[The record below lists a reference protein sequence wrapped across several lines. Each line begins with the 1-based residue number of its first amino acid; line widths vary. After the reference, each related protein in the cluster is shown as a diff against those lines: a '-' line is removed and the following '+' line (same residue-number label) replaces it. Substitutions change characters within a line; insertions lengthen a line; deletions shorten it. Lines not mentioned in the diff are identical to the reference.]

1 MGIALPQ
8 VVTSDRASGA
18 QVIDGSLKFNGGYLT
33 RTPSSNGNRRTWT
46 YSSWIKFNEN
56 AAQSEPLLVAGNS
69 SSDFTQI
76 YTYKSLASDIAI
88 ASKTGSSDK
97 VEITSNNLLRDTG
110 WYHIVAVFD
119 STGSGYQTDSTIY
132 VNGVEI
138 SRNTNTFAGGQNY
151 ESWVNSTAEP
161 HYLGY
166 LWNGNTFKGEMSQVY
181 LIDGLALGPEN
192 FGYTD
197 GLTNT
202 WRPKKYEGTFAPVGD
217 YVISGGSNYL
227 NREPADMFD
236 GSTGTYWQAA
246 ASGDRYQ
253 LMTFATP
260 KTGTTIELSVLA
272 SNGWDGFQ
280 INGTVP
286 SSLPSVGSQS
296 WFNITTHTS
305 GSLSSIRIAY
315 TSGAHTQLVYALRI
329 DGTIITGQTQTPSAS
344 NSFYLPMDGN
354 SLIGEDKSGK
364 GNNWTPVNFGGS
376 VALPKATGA
385 RPILNTD
392 GGGNV
397 ARPGVFG
404 SEVGAQYTTT
414 SATNS
419 GGKYVFENE
428 GTQPT
433 FSFIRGATYTF
444 DYNASTGHP
453 LRFATAAD
461 AAGSTEYTNGTNTS
475 VSNVISFTVPHN
487 APNTLYYYCT
497 NHSGMGNS
505 ISITTDETKADPY
518 AWKNTL
524 ALPLVGSANDVSNS
538 VNSGSTTKTI
548 TSNGDPVASNAASNF
563 YGGSFVFDGSGDYL
577 SSSSSADLTF
587 GTGNFTI
594 ECWVYQTSAASAE
607 DGIFQISTTSG
618 GLAATQSDTITLQT
632 NGSVYRSYANNT
644 STPFSTAVITNKWV
658 HLALVRSSTSLNL
671 FVNGVKDATTISDS
685 RNYSGT
691 YLAIGG
697 YYSTSYLWVGNISD
711 FRVYKGVAKYTS
723 NFVVP
728 ATSPDILPNTPSGVS
743 GGSKLAK
750 VTDGAVS
757 FDGTGDYL
765 SVTGPGTLAASSN
778 WCMECYFY
786 CTGSAGGTYRIMSAD
801 ESTDGDAYTQ
811 FRIRLGQ
818 YQFYTDNAGSGTIN
832 TAAFNK
838 WTHIALTKSG
848 TTVRG
853 FVDGRKIWEATD
865 NNSDVFTDLITG
877 WGYGGEYFPGF
888 ISNARFVNG
897 SSVYTSEFNPPTRTL
912 TNVTNTKLL
921 CCQSNSEGPQKT
933 AVIPSVTGTA
943 YAMWPVN
950 SDINDD
956 SGNNRTLT
964 ANGGST
970 SFLSADANKFGIT
983 NAANF
988 VKDGKYLSYAVTP
1001 ASAWTID
1008 GYIRL
1013 ETATTSAPYILGW
1026 NGTNGNDTS
1035 FGFPSDGSL
1044 KFNVFGSFGVL
1055 DSGVVAEIGRWY
1067 HIRMTTNSTSDL
1079 KLFVDG
1085 VLVAQQTSSD
1095 GDPTSPITFGDVQS
1109 GRFSGQVAGV
1119 RYTPTDLGAPIL
1131 GGEVTSNGVTTNSPP
1146 VGIKLNGNVSA
1157 DNFNPFTTD
1166 INAVRGQE
1174 TRYCTLNPLDKSP
1187 QTNIVLTNGNL
1198 DAANTS
1204 SSGQGRVDGTIAFS
1218 SGKWYFEGTVTGS
1231 SNYHEIG
1238 IIKTD
1243 QLLAY
1248 GIGFYSGGY
1257 SYNQAGNKFN
1267 SNATVTYGGS
1277 YTTGD
1282 TIGVAFNL
1290 DKGTLVFYKNGV
1302 SRGIA
1307 YTGLSGEF
1315 TFTVGTYSSGANF
1328 GWSSNFGQ
1336 KPFKYAP
1343 PEGFQPLN
1351 AANVTPETVITRPTN
1366 FVDVRSGL
1374 QAQYKIT
1381 DLDFKTDLTIAK
1393 STSNSEY
1400 WIWADSVRGFNGGLK
1415 SDTTNADG
1423 SGLAIANVNGNGYES
1438 DSNWFTGSRTYT
1450 TYNFKAGGNKNT
1462 FNIDDVGYASAAAA
1476 NMSVGSLN
1484 SASYNQTQTWSN
1496 NVTTT
1501 GNSGNFLAKTA
1512 MFDADLTNYTHCN
1525 GDGSAAVSVRL
1536 TLSPA
1541 VQCNSSVSLF
1551 GGITSGTSG
1560 TITINGTTTFNL
1572 TPCATV
1578 DPAFSDV
1585 TTVPFSGPI
1594 TSITITKTTVN
1605 AAGMILYGWRI
1616 DDKLLIDNGVT
1627 PTNSPS
1633 LAATGASVG
1642 TKQGFSIIK
1651 YAGSNNSSAKTIP
1664 HGLSQKP
1671 DFMIIK
1677 QLTDS
1682 STAWTIY
1689 HSASNVKPNL
1699 KYLEFDDGDITDA
1712 TGPWGDFDPTSSVF
1726 TVGSGYNNV
1735 NRVSRNFIS
1744 FHWHNVPGLQKFGSY
1759 TGNND
1764 SDAAD
1769 GPFVELGFRPSL
1781 LWIKRLG
1788 TGNWIVYDNKRDT
1801 INPLN
1806 GRLKLNTDGANVDN
1820 SGYNLDFLSNGFKIT
1835 GGNNDN
1841 YNAASTYIYCA
1852 WAEAPEFNLY
1862 GGQSNAR

>member
-1 MGIALPQ
+1 M
-8 VVTSDRASGA
+8 V
-18 QVIDGSLKFNGGYLT
+18 
-33 RTPSSNGNRRTWT
+33 
-46 YSSWIKFNEN
+46 
-56 AAQSEPLLVAGNS
+56 LLN
-69 SSDFTQI
+69 
-76 YTYKSLASDIAI
+76 
-88 ASKTGSSDK
+88 
-97 VEITSNNLLRDTG
+97 
-110 WYHIVAVFD
+110 
-119 STGSGYQTDSTIY
+119 
-132 VNGVEI
+132 
-138 SRNTNTFAGGQNY
+138 
-151 ESWVNSTAEP
+151 
-161 HYLGY
+161 
-166 LWNGNTFKGEMSQVY
+166 
-181 LIDGLALGPEN
+181 
-192 FGYTD
+192 
-197 GLTNT
+197 
-202 WRPKKYEGTFAPVGD
+202 
-217 YVISGGSNYL
+217 
-227 NREPADMFD
+227 
-236 GSTGTYWQAA
+236 
-246 ASGDRYQ
+246 
-253 LMTFATP
+253 
-260 KTGTTIELSVLA
+260 
-272 SNGWDGFQ
+272 
-280 INGTVP
+280 
-286 SSLPSVGSQS
+286 
-296 WFNITTHTS
+296 
-305 GSLSSIRIAY
+305 
-315 TSGAHTQLVYALRI
+315 
-329 DGTIITGQTQTPSAS
+329 
-344 NSFYLPMDGN
+344 
-354 SLIGEDKSGK
+354 
-364 GNNWTPVNFGGS
+364 
-376 VALPKATGA
+376 
-385 RPILNTD
+385 
-392 GGGNV
+392 
-397 ARPGVFG
+397 
-404 SEVGAQYTTT
+404 
-414 SATNS
+414 
-419 GGKYVFENE
+419 
-428 GTQPT
+428 
-433 FSFIRGATYTF
+433 
-444 DYNASTGHP
+444 
-453 LRFATAAD
+453 
-461 AAGSTEYTNGTNTS
+461 
-475 VSNVISFTVPHN
+475 
-487 APNTLYYYCT
+487 
-497 NHSGMGNS
+497 
-505 ISITTDETKADPY
+505 
-518 AWKNTL
+518 
-524 ALPLVGSANDVSNS
+524 
-538 VNSGSTTKTI
+538 
-548 TSNGDPVASNAASNF
+548 
-563 YGGSFVFDGSGDYL
+563 
-577 SSSSSADLTF
+577 
-587 GTGNFTI
+587 
-594 ECWVYQTSAASAE
+594 
-607 DGIFQISTTSG
+607 
-618 GLAATQSDTITLQT
+618 
-632 NGSVYRSYANNT
+632 
-644 STPFSTAVITNKWV
+644 
-658 HLALVRSSTSLNL
+658 
-671 FVNGVKDATTISDS
+671 
-685 RNYSGT
+685 
-691 YLAIGG
+691 
-697 YYSTSYLWVGNISD
+697 
-711 FRVYKGVAKYTS
+711 
-723 NFVVP
+723 
-728 ATSPDILPNTPSGVS
+728 
-743 GGSKLAK
+743 
-750 VTDGAVS
+750 

-765 SVTGPGTLAASSN
+765 SGPSSDTFVSDAQYTIDGFIYLN
-778 WCMECYFY
+778 SAPGNNAGEAIFD
-786 CTGSAGGTYRIMSAD
+786 TGSGGSDPELNVY
-801 ESTDGDAYTQ
+801 
-811 FRIRLGQ
+811 
-818 YQFYTDNAGSGTIN
+818 
-832 TAAFNK
+832 
-838 WTHIALTKSG
+838 
-848 TTVRG
+848 
-853 FVDGRKIWEATD
+853 
-865 NNSDVFTDLITG
+865 NNSGNIQLYDSLSNNTN
-877 WGYGGEYFPGF
+877 WNGGASYMGVKKWHYFKQT
-888 ISNARFVNG
+888 VNG
-897 SSVYTSEFNPPTRTL
+897 SSATDASATHKLYIDGKLGVSNTINLSSRSASSVFAIGARTNGSVEIDAFISNLRYRSVLDDSLTVPTAPL

-933 AVIPSVTGTA
+933 AVIPSATGTA

-964 ANGGST
+964 ENGGST

-988 VKDGKYLSYAVTP
+988 VKDSKYLSYAVTP

-1026 NGTNGNDTS
+1026 NGTNGNDTT

-1044 KFNVFGSFGVL
+1044 KFSVFGSFGVL
-1055 DSGVVAEIGRWY
+1055 DSGVVAEVGRWY
-1067 HIRMTTNSTSDL
+1067 HIRMTTNSTSDC

-1095 GDPTSPITFGDVQS
+1095 GGPVSPITFGDVQG
-1109 GRFSGQVAGV
+1109 GRFSGQIAGV
-1119 RYTPTDLGAPIL
+1119 RYTPTDLGAPPL
-1131 GGEVTSNGVTTNSPP
+1131 GGETTSNGVTTNSPP

-1157 DNFNPFTTD
+1157 DNFNPFNTD
-1166 INAVRGQE
+1166 INTVRGQE
-1174 TRYCTLNPLDKSP
+1174 TGYCTLNPLDKSP

-1257 SYNQAGNKFN
+1257 SYNQGGNKFN
-1267 SNATVTYGGS
+1267 SNATVAYGGS

-1302 SRGIA
+1302 SRGTA

-1366 FVDVRSGL
+1366 FVDVRSGQ
-1374 QAQYKIT
+1374 QAQFKIT
-1381 DLDFKTDLTIAK
+1381 DLDFKTDLMIAK

-1501 GNSGNFLAKTA
+1501 GNSGTFSAKTA
-1512 MFDADLTNYTHCN
+1512 MFDADLTNSTHCN

-1801 INPLN
+1801 INPLD

-1820 SGYNLDFLSNGFKIT
+1820 SGYNLDFLSNGFKII